1 MKESKVQEVATKELV
16 EVSESTKSKKMSEL
30 RHWLREWCNELDAK
44 ASNEGREFVKP
55 NDLLREAYGVKEGA
69 KLHTF
74 EGWKRRGGQVKKGE
88 KALLFWGKPRKGEK
102 WCPVV
107 FLFAA
112 SQVVFNKEGVA
123 A

>member
-1 MKESKVQEVATKELV
+1 MKNVMNQKVASKELV
-16 EVSESTKSKKMSEL
+16 EVSESTKSKKIAEL
-30 RHWLREWCNELDAK
+30 RSWLKAWCGELDAM
-44 ASNEGREFVKP
+44 ASSEGREMVP
-55 NDLLREAYGVKEGA
+55 ANQLLREAYGVKEGA

-74 EGWKRRGGQVKKGE
+74 EGWKRRGGQVRKGE
-88 KALLFWGKPRKGEK
+88 KALLFWGKPREGQS

-112 SQVVFNKEGVA
+112 SQVAFKKGGA

>member
-30 RHWLREWCNELDAK
+30 RQQLREWCNELDAM
-44 ASNEGREFVKP
+44 ASSEGRELVP
-55 NDLLREAYGVKEGA
+55 ANQLLREAYGLKEGA

-74 EGWKRRGGQVKKGE
+74 EGWRRRGGNVRKGQ
-88 KALLFWGKPRKGEK
+88 KAFPFWGKPREGQS

-112 SQVVFNKEGVA
+112 SQVAFAKKGGA
-123 A
+123 Q

>member
-1 MKESKVQEVATKELV
+1 MKKFMNQEVATKELV

-30 RHWLREWCNELDAK
+30 RQWLRDWCNELDAM
-44 ASNEGREFVKP
+44 ASSEGRELVKP

-69 KLHTF
+69 ALHTF
-74 EGWKRRGGQVKKGE
+74 DGWKKVGARVKKGE

-107 FLFAA
+107 FLFT
-112 SQVVFNKEGVA
+112 SNQVVFNKEGVA

>member
-1 MKESKVQEVATKELV
+1 MKSATKMV
-16 EVSESTKSKKMSEL
+16 EVSESAKSKKIAEV
-30 RHWLREWCNELDAK
+30 RQWLREWCNELDAM
-44 ASNEGREFVKP
+44 ASSEGRELVKP

-74 EGWKRRGGQVKKGE
+74 DGWKKLGARVKKGE
-88 KALLFWGKPRKGEK
+88 KALLFWDKPREGQS

-112 SQVVFNKEGVA
+112 SQVAFAKKGGA
-123 A
+123 Q

>member
-16 EVSESTKSKKMSEL
+16 EASESTKSKKIAEI
-30 RHWLREWCNELDAK
+30 RQWLKAWCGELDAM
-44 ASNEGREFVKP
+44 ASNEGRELVP
-55 NDLLREAYGVKEGA
+55 ANQLLREAYGVKEGA

-74 EGWKRRGGQVKKGE
+74 EGWKKVGAQVKKGE
-88 KALLFWGKPRKGEK
+88 KALLFWGKPRKGQSY
-102 WCPVV
+102 CPVV

-112 SQVVFNKEGVA
+112 RQVAFKKGGA

>member
-1 MKESKVQEVATKELV
+1 MKKIMNQEVATKELV
-16 EVSESTKSKKMSEL
+16 VNESTKSKKMSEL
-30 RHWLREWCNELDAK
+30 RQWLREWCNELDAM
-44 ASNEGREFVKP
+44 ASSEGRELVP
-55 NDLLREAYGVKEGA
+55 ANQLLREAYRVKEGA

-74 EGWKRRGGQVKKGE
+74 EGWKKVGAQVKKGE

-107 FLFAA
+107 FMFAA
-112 SQVVFNKEGVA
+112 NQVVFNKEGVA

>member
-16 EVSESTKSKKMSEL
+16 EVSESTKSKKIAEI
-30 RHWLREWCNELDAK
+30 RQWLKAWCGELDAM
-44 ASNEGREFVKP
+44 ASNEGRELVP
-55 NDLLREAYGVKEGA
+55 ANQLLREAYGVKEGA

-74 EGWKRRGGQVKKGE
+74 EGWKKVGAQVKKGE
-88 KALLFWGKPRKGEK
+88 KALLFWGKPRKGQSY
-102 WCPVV
+102 CPVV

-112 SQVVFNKEGVA
+112 RQVAFKKGGA

>member
-16 EVSESTKSKKMSEL
+16 EASESTKSKKIAEI
-30 RHWLREWCNELDAK
+30 RQWLKAWCGELDAM
-44 ASNEGREFVKP
+44 ANNEGRELVP
-55 NDLLREAYGVKEGA
+55 ANQLLREAYGVKEGA

-74 EGWKRRGGQVKKGE
+74 EGWKKVGAQVKKGE
-88 KALLFWGKPRKGEK
+88 KALLFWGKPRKGQSY
-102 WCPVV
+102 CPVV

-112 SQVVFNKEGVA
+112 RQVAFKKGGA

>member
-16 EVSESTKSKKMSEL
+16 EVSESTKSKRMSEL
-30 RHWLREWCNELDAK
+30 RQWLRDWCNELDAM
-44 ASNEGREFVKP
+44 ASSEGRELVKP
-55 NDLLREAYGVKEGA
+55 NDLLREAYGIKEGA
-69 KLHTF
+69 ALHTF
-74 EGWKRRGGQVKKGE
+74 DGWKKAGAQVKKGE

-107 FLFAA
+107 FLFTAN
-112 SQVVFNKEGVA
+112 QVVFNKEGVA

>member
-30 RHWLREWCNELDAK
+30 RQWLREWCNELDAM
-44 ASNEGREFVKP
+44 ASSEGREMVKP

-74 EGWKRRGGQVKKGE
+74 EGWKKIGAQVKKGE
-88 KALLFWGKPRKGEK
+88 KALLFWGKPRKDEK

>member
-16 EVSESTKSKKMSEL
+16 EVSESTKSKKMSGL
-30 RHWLREWCNELDAK
+30 RQWLREWCNELDAM
-44 ASNEGREFVKP
+44 ASSEGRELVKP

-69 KLHTF
+69 ALHTF
-74 EGWKRRGGQVKKGE
+74 DGWKKVGAQVKKGE
-88 KALLFWGKPRKGEK
+88 KALLFWGKPRDGQS

-112 SQVVFNKEGVA
+112 SQVAFAKKGGA
-123 A
+123 Q

>member
-16 EVSESTKSKKMSEL
+16 EVSESTKSKKMSDL
-30 RHWLREWCNELDAK
+30 RKWLREWCNELDAI
-44 ASNEGREFVKP
+44 ASSEGRELVKP

-74 EGWKRRGGQVKKGE
+74 DGWKKIGAQVKKGE
-88 KALLFWGKPRKGEK
+88 KALLFWGKPREGQGY
-102 WCPVV
+102 CPVV
-107 FLFAA
+107 FLFTAN
-112 SQVVFNKEGVA
+112 QVVFEKKGVA

>member
-1 MKESKVQEVATKELV
+1 MKSATKMV
-16 EVSESTKSKKMSEL
+16 EVSESAKSKKIAEV
-30 RHWLREWCNELDAK
+30 RQWLREWCNELDAM
-44 ASNEGREFVKP
+44 ASSEGRELVKP

-74 EGWKRRGGQVKKGE
+74 DGWKKVGAQVKKGE
-88 KALLFWGKPRKGEK
+88 KALLFWGKPRKGQS

-112 SQVVFNKEGVA
+112 SQVAFSKKGGA
-123 A
+123 Q

>member
-1 MKESKVQEVATKELV
+1 MKEQLEMKSATKMV
-16 EVSESTKSKKMSEL
+16 EVSESAKSKKIAEV
-30 RHWLREWCNELDAK
+30 RQWLREWCNELDAM
-44 ASNEGREFVKP
+44 ASSEGRELVKP

-74 EGWKRRGGQVKKGE
+74 DGWKKLGARVKKGE
-88 KALLFWGKPRKGEK
+88 KALLFWDKPREGQS

-112 SQVVFNKEGVA
+112 SQVAFAKKGGA
-123 A
+123 Q